1 MEFHSRKNL
10 PASWPK
16 YWFSLMLVHRLYC
29 IVYCV
34 LYLNILYSFW
44 RIFLLSKANQHFLT
58 SNSAENTSAWNI
70 YIYWLSLFKKKTT
83 VLRNSLGLIKRVFMT
98 TWGPKWPLK
107 TISLCWWSK
116 TVIFSHI
123 MSFWKTILKD
133 LCV

>member
-16 YWFSLMLVHRLYC
+16 YWFSLMLVHMLYC
-29 IVYCV
+29 IVYCIWIYCIV
-34 LYLNILYSFW
+34 FEGFFCYQKQTNISW
-44 RIFLLSKANQHFLT
+44 RRILPRILPHG
-58 SNSAENTSAWNI
+58 I